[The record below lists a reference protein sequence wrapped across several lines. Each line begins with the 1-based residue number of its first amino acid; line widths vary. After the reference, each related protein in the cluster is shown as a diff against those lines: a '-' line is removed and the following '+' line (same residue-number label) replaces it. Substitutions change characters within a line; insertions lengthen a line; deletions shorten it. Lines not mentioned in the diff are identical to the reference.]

1 MGKIGIKKVIW
12 SDTLVRA
19 ENSTTHYSFRVSKSS
34 ACLLLY
40 ALELL
45 RKKSVQGSSLEV
57 RSMVLLAFLASLE
70 PPNHTRKLLSLPDI

>member
-45 RKKSVQGSSLEV
+45 RKKVCKE
-57 RSMVLLAFLASLE
+57 A
-70 PPNHTRKLLSLPDI
+70 P